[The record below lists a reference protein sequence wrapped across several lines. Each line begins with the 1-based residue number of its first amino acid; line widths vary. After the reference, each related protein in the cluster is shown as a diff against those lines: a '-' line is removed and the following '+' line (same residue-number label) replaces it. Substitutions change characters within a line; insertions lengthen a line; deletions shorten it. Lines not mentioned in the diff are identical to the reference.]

1 MLRFLY
7 TVAMYLATP
16 VIVWRL
22 AARGIRYRGYFRRWR
37 ERFGRFPDPGLEGA
51 IWVHAVS
58 VG

>member
-1 MLRFLY
+1 MGAAKPSAARKLYSPLRSRFRVMLRFLY

-37 ERFGRFPDPGLEGA
+37 
-51 IWVHAVS
+51 
-58 VG
+58 